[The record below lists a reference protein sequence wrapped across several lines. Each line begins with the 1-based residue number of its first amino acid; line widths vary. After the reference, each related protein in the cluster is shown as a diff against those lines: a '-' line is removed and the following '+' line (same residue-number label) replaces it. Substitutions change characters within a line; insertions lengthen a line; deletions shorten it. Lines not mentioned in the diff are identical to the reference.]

1 MLQGVWLPIITPFQD
16 DQVDYDS
23 YQKLIEHYLNQ
34 GISGL
39 IPLGTTGESP
49 TVCEA
54 EFEAITAKT
63 VEIVNGRV
71 PIFVGA
77 GGNCTKKVINQ
88 IKAIEKY
95 RIDGILSV
103 CPYYNRPDQKGIYQ
117 HFQQLSEATDLK
129 IIVYNIPYR
138 TGRNIENDTLRKLAE
153 LKNIIGVKDSCG
165 DIKQSM
171 DLLINRPAEFSIL
184 TGEDIL
190 YYSTLAL
197 GGDGGILAAAHI
209 KTKDYVEIYDL
220 IKADQHQAAL
230 EKWKPLTK
238 IIPLLFKEPNPAPIK
253 YYLKKSGMIS
263 SSEIRLPLIEIS
275 PELAEELEG
284 IGGI

>member
-1 MLQGVWLPIITPFQD
+1 
-16 DQVDYDS
+16 
-23 YQKLIEHYLNQ
+23 
-34 GISGL
+34 
-39 IPLGTTGESP
+39 
-49 TVCEA
+49 
-54 EFEAITAKT
+54 
-63 VEIVNGRV
+63 
-71 PIFVGA
+71 
-77 GGNCTKKVINQ
+77 
-88 IKAIEKY
+88 
-95 RIDGILSV
+95 
-103 CPYYNRPDQKGIYQ
+103 
-117 HFQQLSEATDLK
+117 
-129 IIVYNIPYR
+129 
-138 TGRNIENDTLRKLAE
+138 
-153 LKNIIGVKDSCG
+153 NIIGVKDSCG

-209 KTKDYVEIYDL
+209 KTKDYVDIYNL

-253 YYLKKSGMIS
+253 YYLKKLGMIS
-263 SSEIRLPLIEIS
+263 SSEIRLPLTEIS